1 MWNWK
6 EKLNSKKVLAG
17 ILAEAVLLTVYSIIV
32 IAGYS
37 AYWPLSFTEN
47 DMQLYTAEGGVEE
60 EIIRIP
66 LLKG

>member
-47 DMQLYTAEGGVEE
+47 DMQLYTAEGG
-60 EIIRIP
+60 
-66 LLKG
+66 G